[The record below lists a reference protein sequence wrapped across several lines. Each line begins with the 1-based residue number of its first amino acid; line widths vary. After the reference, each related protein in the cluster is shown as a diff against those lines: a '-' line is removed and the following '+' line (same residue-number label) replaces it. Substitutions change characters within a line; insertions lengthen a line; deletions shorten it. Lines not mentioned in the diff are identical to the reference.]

1 VAKIPNILN
10 TAKIVV
16 KHNGI
21 PQTEKVFSAN
31 TPTVT
36 VISPNGGEQ
45 LMGPATIRW
54 SGSDADGDALSY
66 AVLISPDNGAT
77 WDPIAGNLTA
87 TSYTWDISQLS
98 AGAHYL
104 IKVIAT
110 DGINTGHDL
119 SDAPFTIHAPI
130 YLPLILRNG

>member
-1 VAKIPNILN
+1 
-10 TAKIVV
+10 
-16 KHNGI
+16 
-21 PQTEKVFSAN
+21 
-31 TPTVT
+31 
-36 VISPNGGEQ
+36 
-45 LMGPATIRW
+45 MGPATIRW

-77 WDPIAGNLTA
+77 WEPVTGDLTA
-87 TSYTWDISQLS
+87 TRYTWDFSQLP
-98 AGAHYL
+98 AGANYR

-119 SDAPFTIHAPI
+119 SDAPFTIKAPEAPI